1 MNPIHPNSAVS
12 EDHAFVALMS
22 IANSHN
28 LNYASIS
35 DIINLISG
43 LLPSPNVFLQTNL
56 RSLINKYVN
65 IEDIMTRHSCCAACM
80 DLLPLGGASNTCG
93 RHGCIGT
100 EKKEAFFFEIS
111 IKKQLKEHFEGIL
124 CCTAWYFYVHMYK
137 HVYYVL
143 LTCLYYHGYCC
154 ILQFNA

>member
-1 MNPIHPNSAVS
+1 MKPIHPISAVS

-65 IEDIMTRHSCCAACM
+65 IEDIMTKHSCCAACM

-100 EKKEAFFFEIS
+100 EKRKLFF
-111 IKKQLKEHFEGIL
+111 LKFL
-124 CCTAWYFYVHMYK
+124 LKNNSKSTLKVFYVAQHGTCMCTCINMFSI
-137 HVYYVL
+137 VTL
-143 LTCLYYHGYCC
+143 LCRPQIC
-154 ILQFNA
+154 Q